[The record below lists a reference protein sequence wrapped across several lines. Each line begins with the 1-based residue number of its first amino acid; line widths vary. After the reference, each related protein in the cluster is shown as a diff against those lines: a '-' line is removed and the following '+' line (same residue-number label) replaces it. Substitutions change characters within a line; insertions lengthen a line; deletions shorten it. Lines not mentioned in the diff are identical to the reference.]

1 MVTNPRA
8 TPAND
13 EAKRWLRSLLAGDAK
28 VVVPEIADYEV
39 RRELVRLNSRRG
51 LARLDSLTELAAYLP
66 LNTSA
71 MRLAAQFWARARN
84 QGTPTASADAL
95 DCDIILAAQAA
106 QLAAE
111 GSDQVVIATTNV
123 RHLSLFAEARYWNQI
138 G

>member
-28 VVVPEIADYEV
+28 VVVPEFADYEV

-51 LARLDSLTELAAYLP
+51 LARLDSLTDLAAYLP

-95 DCDIILAAQAA
+95 DCDIILAAQAT

-111 GSDQVVIATTNV
+111 TGDQIVIATTNV
-123 RHLSLFAEARYWNQI
+123 RHLSLFVEARY
-138 G
+138 

>member
-13 EAKRWLRSLLAGDAK
+13 GAKRWLRSLVAGHAK
-28 VVVPEIADYEV
+28 VVILEIDDYEV

-51 LARLDSLTELAAYLP
+51 LARLGSLTELAAYPP

-84 QGTPTASADAL
+84 QGIPTAGADAL

-111 GSDQVVIATTNV
+111 SSDQVVIATTNV
-123 RHLSLFAEARYWNQI
+123 RHLSLFVEARYRNEI